1 MKLKLFLLSLFIS
14 ANSLAQ
20 SNRDILLEQ
29 DVFDLVEE
37 LEFMYAYD
45 QALREYT
52 IYKTFNKS
60 ATDSIEKL
68 PDSLRMKVISNRQ
81 FKSDS
86 INKFIWRNYINPK
99 DAAHTERM
107 VAIIKKY
114 GFPSVDRIK
123 QYYPGAFKDR
133 EFDPIILLIHSP
145 KKYWEELEKLMLK
158 EYKNGIINQ
167 CQYGYLLWQFT
178 GRKSLQPMLDNGFK
192 MITENGKTTLKSTC
206 E

>member
-1 MKLKLFLLSLFIS
+1 MKFKLLLLSLFIS

-20 SNRDILLEQ
+20 SNRDILLQQ
-29 DVFDLVEE
+29 DVVDLVEE

-68 PDSLRMKVISNRQ
+68 PDSLRMKVVSNRQ

-86 INKFIWRNYINPK
+86 INTFIWRNYINPK
-99 DAAHTERM
+99 DAAHTKRM
-107 VAIIKKY
+107 IAIIKKY
-114 GFPSVDRIK
+114 GFPSIKRIK
-123 QYYPGAFKDR
+123 HFYSGSFEDP
-133 EFDPIILLIHSP
+133 EFDPVILLIHSP
-145 KKYWEELEKLMLK
+145 KEYWEELKKLMLK
-158 EYKNGIINQ
+158 EYENGIINQ
-167 CQYGYLLWQFT
+167 CQYGYLLWQFN

-192 MITENGKTTLKSTC
+192 MITKNGKTTLKSTC
-206 E
+206 K